1 MASNGVKCHGKAVD
15 LLKNAFSVAVRSVTP
30 STLLRNKVRLIDGHL
45 AVAGRNFPLSKPCYI
60 VGFGKAVLGMAQ
72 ELESV
77 LGDRLE
83 RALITVPK
91 GIFLNY
97 PEIRGNLL
105 KTICIEGAK
114 DNIPDEDA
122 VRGAIQIRD
131 LVDGLEEN
139 DILIVL
145 ISGGGSALLP
155 LPKPPI
161 TLPEK
166 QDIIRSLSRKG
177 ADIQELNTVR
187 KQLSVLKG
195 GGLAEIAYPCTV
207 VSLIL
212 SDVVGDPLDI
222 IASGPTTLYSDDPSR
237 AIRILNKY
245 DLYKS
250 LPISIKSVLESSPAT
265 SHTNQNITDN
275 GQYKHVHNIIIGTNK
290 IATEAAK
297 NYANENNFQ
306 CAIISHQVQQDVEE
320 LSKFYAKLAKSLIEG
335 SVDDVKALLGT
346 VPFKLE
352 KTGVDDLVHFDFSKK
367 MMLIFAGEPTVVV
380 KGKGI
385 GGRNQQLAL
394 GFSLELNQFH
404 CRKNIWFLSGGTD
417 GIDGPTDAAGAIGF
431 AGLAQQSLEHG
442 IDAEQYLVN
451 NDSYRFFSQYA
462 EGLYLLKTGHTGTN
476 VMDVHLLLIDPE
488 N

>member
-1 MASNGVKCHGKAVD
+1 MLKNLRGVCNKSARLMSRTTKMASNGVKCHGKAVD

-77 LGDRLE
+77 LGDSLE

-145 ISGGGSALLP
+145 IS
-155 LPKPPI
+155 
-161 TLPEK
+161 
-166 QDIIRSLSRKG
+166 
-177 ADIQELNTVR
+177 
-187 KQLSVLKG
+187 G

-297 NYANENNFQ
+297 DYVNENNFQ

-335 SVDDVKALLGT
+335 SVDDVEALLGT

-394 GFSLELNQFH
+394 EFSLELNQFH